1 MGKEVE
7 VRSWWKS
14 RRISDDRNV
23 LDNNDSLI
31 RSSDGNVSK
40 DKKSSDGNMSKD
52 KKEVCQ
58 KIRTIVK
65 IVR

>member
-7 VRSWWKS
+7 VRSEWKT

-23 LDNNDSLI
+23 LDNNNSSI
-31 RSSDGNVSK
+31 RSSDGNV
-40 DKKSSDGNMSKD
+40 SKD